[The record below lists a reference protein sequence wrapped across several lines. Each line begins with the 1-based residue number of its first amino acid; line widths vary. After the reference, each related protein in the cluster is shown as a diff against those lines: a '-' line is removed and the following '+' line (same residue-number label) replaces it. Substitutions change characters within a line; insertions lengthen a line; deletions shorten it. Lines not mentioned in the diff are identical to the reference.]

1 MSLPNIPNITPL
13 ISLNRCDTINL
24 LLSSIALEEIGL
36 SHILNAEGEKLQLF
50 LKSSPKCLNDFLDIN
65 ESVNKTLRTVVK
77 SQILLELKLEDVV
90 ELDRKSHCKDVCCH
104 DCRKDR
110 CKHHSKD
117 ECCDECRKDRC
128 KHHSKDE
135 CCNECCSNR
144 CKHQH
149 HSKIPCKHCQDKRL
163 G

>member
-1 MSLPNIPNITPL
+1 MIFLSLPNIPNITPK

-24 LLSSIALEEIGL
+24 LLSSIALEEISL

-50 LKSSPKCLNDFLDIN
+50 LKTCPKRLNDFLDIN
-65 ESVNKTLRTVVK
+65 DSVNKTLRTVVK

-90 ELDRKSHCKDVCCH
+90 ELDRKSNCKDEYCNEGH
-104 DCRKDR
+104 KDR
-110 CKHHSKD
+110 CKHHNRN
-117 ECCDECRKDRC
+117 ECCDEC
-128 KHHSKDE
+128 
-135 CCNECCSNR
+135 CNKC

-149 HSKIPCKHCQDKRL
+149 HHGKNPCKHCQDKKL